1 MTLAL
6 VTHSLNDTLAL
17 VTLALVTLALV
28 TLALV
33 TLRLLSAEIKNPSWI
48 LFCSPSIHKVTPAL

>member
-6 VTHSLNDTLAL
+6 VTHSLSD
-17 VTLALVTLALV
+17 TLALVTLALV

-33 TLRLLSAEIKNPSWI
+33 TLRLLSAKIKNPSWI
-48 LFCSPSIHKVTPAL
+48 LCCSPSIHKVTPAL